1 MRIVL
6 VGAGKLA
13 TNVGVALQQAGH
25 EIVQVY
31 SRTQAS
37 ADALAQRLN
46 CKSTTH
52 IDEIVTDAAL
62 YLLALTDSALSSVLP
77 SLCRERPQA
86 VFAHTAGSVPIS
98 VFEGFA
104 KHFGVLY
111 PMQTFDKNILLDFKK
126 IPVFIEAND
135 EKTEMLLQTLAGELS
150 TKVYH
155 LASEER
161 KHLHLAAVFACN
173 FVNHCY
179 AASAHL
185 LEKHHLP
192 FDVLLPLID
201 ETARKVHRLKPL
213 QAQTGPAVRFDA
225 NVMAAQKA
233 LLADE
238 PQLSELYEKL
248 SQSIH
253 QYATNP
259 PQHDKL

>member
-6 VGAGKLA
+6 IGAGKLA
-13 TNVGVALQQAGH
+13 TNIGVSLQQKEH

-31 SRTQAS
+31 SRTQTS
-37 ADALAQRLN
+37 ADALAQRLH
-46 CKSTTH
+46 CKRTTR
-52 IDEIVTDAAL
+52 IDEVETDADV
-62 YLLALTDSALSSVLP
+62 YLLALTDSALPTVLP
-77 SLCRERPQA
+77 QLCRRCGDA
-86 VFAHTAGSVPIS
+86 VFAHTAGSVPMS
-98 VFEGFA
+98 VFADYA

-111 PMQTFDKNILLDFKK
+111 PMQTFDKNILLNFNE

-135 EKTEMLLQTLAGELS
+135 ESAQRVLQTLAGELS
-150 TKVYH
+150 EKVFQ
-155 LASEER
+155 LSSEGR

-173 FVNHCY
+173 FANHCY

-192 FDVLLPLID
+192 FEVMLPLID
-201 ETARKVHRLKPL
+201 ETARKVHRLTPL

-225 NVMAAQKA
+225 NVIAAQKA

-238 PQLSELYEKL
+238 PLLSELYEKL

-253 QYATNP
+253 QYAIHP